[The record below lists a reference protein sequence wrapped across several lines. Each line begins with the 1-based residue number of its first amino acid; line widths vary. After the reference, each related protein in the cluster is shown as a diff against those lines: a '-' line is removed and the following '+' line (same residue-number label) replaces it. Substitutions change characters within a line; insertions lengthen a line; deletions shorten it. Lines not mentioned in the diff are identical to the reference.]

1 MEEVQALAQISG
13 RVQGVYFR
21 AYTRDMAQSL
31 GLKGYVRNLP
41 TGEVEAVFAGPRD
54 KVDQAISWC
63 HQGSPSS
70 WVDKVKVSWE
80 QPSGGLGS
88 FDIRY

>member
-1 MEEVQALAQISG
+1 MEEVQALVRISG

-21 AYTRDMAQSL
+21 AYTRDMARPL

-41 TGEVEAVFAGPRD
+41 GGKVEAVFVGPKD

-63 HQGSPSS
+63 HQGSPL
-70 WVDKVKVSWE
+70 
-80 QPSGGLGS
+80 GLGGQGRGELGRARRR
-88 FDIRY
+88 FYRF